1 MKEQCLQ
8 YFVTKLSHDTDI
20 YNCYFCMPSNDC
32 FTFCI
37 NELQSALKNQ
47 LEENIKNNYV
57 LELSRWFYAFLEK
70 DKILKNVDSLRFSH
84 LLLLLKDL
92 AEGKQSNKEETITL
106 LTNFKSVLS
115 NEYFTN
121 VSSEIVK
128 VVADICPN
136 YDYLD
141 YLTELFLNEC
151 LARDIDIRFIH
162 KTIEWF
168 KKGVFKSIEDYLS
181 FFTAKKRI
189 AYDIYLPII
198 NYKSENEDVFKLNE
212 QEITCVDGVYYLHIF
227 KNGFIDYFNI
237 ITSHMVRVD
246 SIFNMLKLY
255 TSTEIDYDR
264 NKDILVDIS
273 CPSLADLK
281 EEYISFNQITKYKG
295 ISPYTK
301 FMIGTITNLNELYE
315 KDKLLYHKLLN
326 IIGYSEKDNDYIS
339 SSSYVDAWISLESLY
354 SLNKISSGYN
364 SVKQLLPS
372 FVSPRIIINKLT
384 FILKNAFKGKT
395 KVTSEDFIKM
405 DDEKLNVYLQKTKN
419 FFYKRELQK
428 FKARISSV
436 KELYKYYVSIESR
449 IRIDIIR
456 IYMLRNEYVHE
467 SKLSAFKSLQFYK
480 LKNYLTISIDLFFN
494 MLNQCLEYSTRKEQD
509 IAYKVFYKIKE
520 KNTLRETFFK
530 ISTEKRKYN
539 NSEILAINEIGN
551 SIDLSDVITNIILN
565 NNSITT
571 KYIKF
576 DS

>member
-273 CPSLADLK
+273 CPSLADIK

-436 KELYKYYVSIESR
+436 KELYKYYISIESR

>member
-121 VSSEIVK
+121 VSSEIVR

-354 SLNKISSGYN
+354 SLNKISSGYI

-395 KVTSEDFIKM
+395 RVTSEDFIKM